1 MDDRP
6 ERSQPEPPGEDERA
20 LLVVAPA
27 HPPVITPEVA
37 RVLLRILRHVR
48 DNQP

>member
-6 ERSQPEPPGEDERA
+6 ARPQPEPPGEDEGA
-20 LLVVAPA
+20 LVVVVPA

-37 RVLLRILRHVR
+37 RVLLRILRQIR
-48 DNQP
+48 DNQS